1 MLNFPP
7 AFSILDK
14 ACFDAKCAEI
24 SIFFLI
30 SPDPKIFNFKNFLL
44 INFFSFKIFKS
55 KVSLISFFDL
65 SKIF

>member
-1 MLNFPP
+1 MFILPP
-7 AFSILDK
+7 AFSIFDK

-24 SIFFLI
+24 SIFFFI
-30 SPDPKIFNFKNFLL
+30 SPVPKIFNFKNFLF

-55 KVSLISFFDL
+55 NVFSILFFVL